1 LLNILDPEMIVVAG
15 DPASAGEALFEPLR
29 ASVDRHALQP
39 RGVRIV
45 PSILGARAE
54 IIGAV
59 LLAMDHVRGGVR
71 TVSFVSATQPTA
83 EGPEGHPGRLDSRL
97 AVISDR

>member
-1 LLNILDPEMIVVAG
+1 MIVVAG

-29 ASVDRHALQP
+29 ASVDRHSLQP

-71 TVSFVSATQPTA
+71 TVSFVSASGPPNEGALNEHLMGSVA
-83 EGPEGHPGRLDSRL
+83 ES
-97 AVISDR
+97 